1 MTDAITV
8 ARAAIDAAHANDPHR
23 SADGRPAELVY
34 GERVESWLER
44 VVDDPSPALRL
55 AARCQHLERW
65 TVPRTTYPMDR
76 AGYMRWRTGLYQPQA
91 ERARELILGAGV
103 DAAIAERVAFLVAKK
118 DLKSDPESQALEDAV
133 CLVFLEHEIQGF
145 ATSHAEYPEAKFMDI
160 IAKTWRKMSERGRS
174 LALGIPLPDAL
185 AALVRAA
192 IG

>member
-1 MTDAITV
+1 MTDVILA
-8 ARAAIDAAHANDPHR
+8 ARAAIDAAHANDPR
-23 SADGRPAELVY
+23 RAADGRAAELVY
-34 GERVESWLER
+34 GERVEAWVER
-44 VVDDPSPALRL
+44 VVEHPSTALRL

-65 TVPRTTYPMDR
+65 TVPRSTYPMDR
-76 AGYMRWRTGLYQPQA
+76 AGYMRWRTRLYQRQA

-103 DAAIAERVAFLVAKK
+103 DAAIAERVAFLVAKQE
-118 DLKSDPESQALEDAV
+118 LRSDAESQALEDAV

-145 ATSHAEYPEAKFMDI
+145 ASGHADYPESKFIDI

-174 LALGIPLPDAL
+174 LARDLPLPKAL